1 MNEIQQIKTQ
11 VPNVNAMTDDQLDL
25 IKRTICKGSTDDE
38 LKLFLHVCQRTQLD
52 PLARQ
57 IYAVKRYDSK
67 EKKEIMSIQTSIDGF
82 RLIAER
88 SGKYAGQA
96 GPFWCGDDGVW
107 VDVWLANVAPK
118 AAKVGVWREG
128 FKEALWGVA
137 RWDGYAQSYKD
148 KNSGSWVLSPMWS
161 KMGDLML
168 AKCAEALALR
178 KAFPQE
184 LSGLY
189 TSDEMSQADNG
200 QDEKQIKPAVNEKP
214 VNKSGMVI
222 SPDNA
227 EKKTYL
233 KNEAPINQK
242 EAKRIFEI
250 ATEKRIKNE
259 EIKEMLKGFY
269 GVDATKDLKVWQY
282 EDMIHLMTTKTVDE
296 IGVEMVSRLAEAHQA
311 KEESK

>member
-1 MNEIQQIKTQ
+1 MNQLENVKMQ
-11 VPNVNAMTDDQLDL
+11 VPSVNAMTDDQLDL

-137 RWDGYAQSYKD
+137 RWDGYAQLYKD
-148 KNSGSWVLSPMWS
+148 KNNGSWVLSPMWN

-184 LSGLY
+184 LSGIY
-189 TSDEMSQADNG
+189 CGEEMGQADNG
-200 QDEKQIKPAVNEKP
+200 QVEKQTQPASSEKP
-214 VNKSGMVI
+214 KQLPDKKSDPKVN
-222 SPDNA
+222 
-227 EKKTYL
+227 
-233 KNEAPINQK
+233 NEAPISQK

>member
-1 MNEIQQIKTQ
+1 MNQLENIKIQM
-11 VPNVNAMTDDQLDL
+11 PNVNAMTDDQLDL

-67 EKKEIMSIQTSIDGF
+67 EKKEVMSIQTSIDGF
-82 RLIAER
+82 RLVAER
-88 SGKYAGQA
+88 TGKYAGQV
-96 GPFWCGDDGVW
+96 GPFWCGDDGEW
-107 VDVWLANVAPK
+107 KDVWLADVAPK

-128 FKEALWGVA
+128 FREALWGVA
-137 RWDGYAQSYKD
+137 RWEGYAQYYKD
-148 KNSGSWVLSPMWS
+148 KNSGQWVLSPMWA

-168 AKCAEALALR
+168 SKCAESLALR

-184 LSGLY
+184 LSGLL
-189 TSDEMSQADNG
+189 TVDEMGQANND
-200 QDEKQIKPAVNEKP
+200 QDEKQIKPAVSEKP
-214 VNKSGMVI
+214 VNKSGMVT
-222 SPDNA
+222 SPNNA
-227 EKKTYL
+227 EKKTDL